1 MADHVAKDCV
11 EKIKHLSR
19 GTVSARSV
27 AELLPESLHFA
38 AVHVGL
44 LRQLAEFN
52 DEWDKV
58 NEECLR
64 GMKIENSNDPGI
76 DRFYGKFV
84 MGLRSK
90 ESRIADERKWI
101 IKILL
106 SSKQPP
112 LDDSEKPFEE
122 KESSR
127 VEEDVKEMEKREK
140 KATDDSSKHFELAQ
154 KDAEHNASPD
164 TELGDSVNVDKMEK
178 LITKVGIL
186 DEHLEHK
193 SQIENGDKKKC
204 LEEKKDETDES
215 IGENGVEGISV
226 IYSKHIDDDEYE
238 KRFQTDIEK
247 AVCQSLGSLKKHYGL
262 LLSMDET
269 TTSRLDV
276 HLYVIIQSQWR
287 LRLFRDELMSRSEKK
302 HTHAGDPCFVCAY
315 SDTYA
320 AIRIATKELPR
331 KVVVPFSSITLRPV
345 YDFFKEWLN
354 LENPVDDAEMGV
366 STSDYELKRHL
377 VTVVWFVL
385 SSVSYR
391 NEDLHFLPIIYDINN
406 FDFDSTQCST
416 DESILELSGHVM
428 PVC

>member
-27 AELLPESLHFA
+27 AEILPESLHFA

-140 KATDDSSKHFELAQ
+140 KVEETFTLWSRLKRTESETSMKKFKGEFIKIHQCESVWSALSDEKKRGFREVNIEKLEWHLELLEYHLAVEYLREAIDFAKEHKTWKSEMSSSKEYHEWNIKERIVAETSHLSYWMNDCFEESSML
-154 KDAEHNASPD
+154 
-164 TELGDSVNVDKMEK
+164 
-178 LITKVGIL
+178 LITL
-186 DEHLEHK
+186 M
-193 SQIENGDKKKC
+193 
-204 LEEKKDETDES
+204 
-215 IGENGVEGISV
+215 
-226 IYSKHIDDDEYE
+226 
-238 KRFQTDIEK
+238 
-247 AVCQSLGSLKKHYGL
+247 L
-262 LLSMDET
+262 LQMM
-269 TTSRLDV
+269 V
-276 HLYVIIQSQWR
+276 
-287 LRLFRDELMSRSEKK
+287 
-302 HTHAGDPCFVCAY
+302 
-315 SDTYA
+315 
-320 AIRIATKELPR
+320 PR
-331 KVVVPFSSITLRPV
+331 
-345 YDFFKEWLN
+345 
-354 LENPVDDAEMGV
+354 
-366 STSDYELKRHL
+366 
-377 VTVVWFVL
+377 
-385 SSVSYR
+385 
-391 NEDLHFLPIIYDINN
+391 
-406 FDFDSTQCST
+406 
-416 DESILELSGHVM
+416 
-428 PVC
+428 